1 MTEADGSRDSGD
13 DGSAVGTTA
22 GTADDATSDATDN
35 AFVDGITTRREV
47 LAALGG
53 AAVFSSTTETT
64 TTSVTE
70 GPVHLRVYPGALPTT
85 GWARYGWQGVSSG
98 WPPPYEDALEA
109 IRDAFDQVTAYAADQ
124 GRLQDVEVIVERGG
138 QVDLSLASGSS
149 PRDAVA
155 PTQQG
160 VLDAFSEVLEQ
171 RGAVTGRCSH
181 LLCWWGPVHYAI
193 GYGGTRQPNRHVD
206 AVEDEDAQVIANL
219 GATET
224 WDSRDVTK
232 NIAIHEAFHTF
243 LTGDVVETVIDSR
256 CEHDL
261 GTAVRVDEDTLEVS
275 PMATA
280 YAGPDEVGGGTRF
293 HGTACYD
300 HDSFYRHDG
309 YDGVENWRYTTSVSE
324 ATLEAVTTYV
334 ERYLLEEG

>member
-1 MTEADGSRDSGD
+1 MTETDGSRDSGG
-13 DGSAVGTTA
+13 DGTTVGATTDTTDGATA
-22 GTADDATSDATDN
+22 GTADDA
-35 AFVDGITTRREV
+35 FVDGVTTRREV

-53 AAVFSSTTETT
+53 AVVLSSTTETT
-64 TTSVTE
+64 TTSVSE

-85 GWARYGWQGVSSG
+85 GWTRYGWQGVSSG

-109 IRDAFDQVTAYAADQ
+109 IRDAFNQVTAYATEQ
-124 GRLQDVEVIVERGG
+124 GRLEGVDVIVERGG

-160 VLDAFSEVLEQ
+160 VLDAFAEVLEE

-181 LLCWWGPVHYAI
+181 LLCWWGPVHYAV
-193 GYGGTRQPNRHVD
+193 GYGGTRRPNHHVR
-206 AVEDEDAQVIANL
+206 AVEGEDAQVVANL
-219 GATET
+219 GAAET

-261 GTAVRVDEDTLEVS
+261 GTAVRVDDDTLEVS

-280 YAGPDEVGGGTRF
+280 YAGPEGVGGGTRF
-293 HGTACYD
+293 HGTSCYD
-300 HDSFYRHDG
+300 HDAFYRHDG
-309 YDGVENWRYTTSVSE
+309 YDGVENWQYTTTVSE

-334 ERYLLEEG
+334 ERYLLEDG

>member
-1 MTEADGSRDSGD
+1 MNEADGSRESGD
-13 DGSAVGTTA
+13 DGSAVGTTV
-22 GTADDATSDATDN
+22 GTADDTTGSTADG

-53 AAVFSSTTETT
+53 AAVLSSTTETT
-64 TTSVTE
+64 TTSVTG
-70 GPVHLRVYPGALPTT
+70 GPVHLRVYPGTLPTT

-109 IRDAFDQVTAYAADQ
+109 IRDAFDQVTAYATEQ
-124 GRLQDVEVIVERGG
+124 GRLEDIDVIVERGG

-160 VLDAFSEVLEQ
+160 ILDAFAEVLEE

-181 LLCWWGPVHYAI
+181 LLCWWGPVHYAV
-193 GYGGTRQPNRHVD
+193 GYGGTRRPNHHVD
-206 AVEDEDAQVIANL
+206 AVEGEDAQVVANL

-243 LTGDVVETVIDSR
+243 LTDDVVETVIDSR

-261 GTAVRVDEDTLEVS
+261 GTAVRVDDDTLEVS

-280 YAGPDEVGGGTRF
+280 YAARRSWWRDAIPR
-293 HGTACYD
+293 HG
-300 HDSFYRHDG
+300 
-309 YDGVENWRYTTSVSE
+309 
-324 ATLEAVTTYV
+324 
-334 ERYLLEEG
+334 LLRSRLVLPPRRLRRG